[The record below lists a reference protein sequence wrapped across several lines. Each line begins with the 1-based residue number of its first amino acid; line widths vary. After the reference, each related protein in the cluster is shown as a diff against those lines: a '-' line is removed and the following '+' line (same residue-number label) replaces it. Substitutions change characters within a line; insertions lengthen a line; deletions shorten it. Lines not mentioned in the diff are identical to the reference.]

1 MTQKIL
7 KLGFQ
12 GWFLT
17 EPYTGIGKHC
27 RGLLQALAKEKN
39 LDIEV
44 LVPAPVK
51 VEGVPTDWFTVLKP
65 KKSILQKSLQKAYWE
80 RVQVPAHFAKK
91 TLDWEYYPY
100 PCPLPVSSNHKRAM
114 TVHDL
119 ILWEDPRYKGGK
131 LKARYHRASKRALIH
146 VDQIFTVSH
155 SVHQELG
162 IPTAEVL
169 LNAVTP
175 TKTVPRK
182 TKKSLQKVLLYL
194 GGYDVRKRV
203 PELVNTFIDFQK
215 THPEFILELIGSP
228 LHTSKLYPAVPKHS
242 AVQELG
248 SLSEKELAKKL
259 QKSWALLHGSDSEGF
274 NLPLLEAMQAGLP
287 AVVRDI
293 PVNQE
298 VSGGKAL
305 FWNPSKKTDLS
316 RIMKTLEDP
325 RKRKAVIS
333 AQKKV
338 SRKYSW
344 EKSAKLLLKTLT
356 RTTRP

>member
-12 GWFLT
+12 GWFLA

-39 LDIEV
+39 LKIEV
-44 LVPAPVK
+44 LVPSPVK
-51 VEGVPTDWFTVLKP
+51 VEGVPAGWFTVIKP

-80 RVQVPAHFAKK
+80 RVQVPAYLAKK
-91 TLDWEYYPY
+91 NLDWEYYPY
-100 PCPLPVSSNHKRAM
+100 PCPLPARSNHQRAM

-131 LKARYHRASKRALIH
+131 LKARYHRESKRTLIH
-146 VDQIFTVSH
+146 VDQLFTVTH
-155 SVHQELG
+155 AVHHELG
-162 IPTAEVL
+162 IPTAAVL

-175 TKTVPRK
+175 VKLTPLK
-182 TKKSLQKVLLYL
+182 TKKSPHKTLIYL
-194 GGYDVRKRV
+194 GGYDVRKQV
-203 PELVNTFIDFQK
+203 PELVKAFIDFQK
-215 THPEFILELIGSP
+215 THPEYILELIGSP
-228 LHTSKLYPAVPKHS
+228 LHASKLYPAVPKHP
-242 AVQELG
+242 AVNELG

-259 QKSWALLHGSDSEGF
+259 QESWALLHASDSEGF

-293 PVNQE
+293 PVNRE
-298 VSGGKAL
+298 VSEGKAL

-316 RIMKTLEDP
+316 RIMKMLEDP
-325 RKRKAVIS
+325 TKRKEVIS
-333 AQKKV
+333 GQKKV
-338 SRKYSW
+338 SQKYSW

-356 RTTRP
+356 RKTRP